1 MTFFDGFLRRPFAL
15 LSLFSFFLVAAEPSH
30 SLTLFSSSP
39 LILTKQSETDDVKE
53 IVTASLD
60 KTVALWRLVESSG
73 EGGESA
79 PPCDANTS
87 SSAASSTDPLCSSAA
102 LLVSRLE
109 PACSGAERAAP
120 VFALAADV
128 DGAADAA
135 RLERILANSSS
146 SSTAG
151 DAAAAAV
158 RRAERAAASLD
169 SPAAPSSS
177 SASAPLLLPRL
188 PTVFIGGGT
197 PSVRGWQPA
206 TGTGTATAGGNA
218 GNVPDVILE
227 GHAGWVRSLA
237 ASGRWLFSCGCGG
250 IKQWDLS
257 RAVPRCV
264 ATVSL
269 PKGDVSA
276 LLATPTA
283 LFAGGADGSLCVWR
297 LPTSRKNEGGV
308 GALKKDAPPDAVVRG
323 GAHSSRVSALAVVG
337 GNQVVSASHD
347 GSIALWSLCVESG
360 SGIGG
365 LGEEEP
371 EECCVTHAEQEAAAA
386 AAAAEAAEKKP
397 AERRAKLVLV
407 SRVSEA
413 HGAAATD
420 EAPAATATAAAAVAV
435 APASDAS
442 IPVSVPATT
451 APNNAAAPAAAAA
464 NKIHA
469 AVVGSD
475 GLLYTGGD
483 DGLVARWVV
492 SSPSSSSSKDKDSAS
507 SAPPLAP
514 SPSGPLHGHGG
525 SPVRALAAGP
535 GDALVSGDAAGN
547 VLLWRL

>member
-1 MTFFDGFLRRPFAL
+1 M
-15 LSLFSFFLVAAEPSH
+15 
-30 SLTLFSSSP
+30 
-39 LILTKQSETDDVKE
+39 
-53 IVTASLD
+53 
-60 KTVALWRLVESSG
+60 ALWRLAEG
-73 EGGESA
+73 EGGGDAAA
-79 PPCDANTS
+79 PPCDAAAPPS
-87 SSAASSTDPLCSSAA
+87 LSADPLCSSAA
-102 LLVSRLE
+102 ALVARLGA
-109 PACSGAERAAP
+109 ACGDDAARAP

-146 SSTAG
+146 SSSAG

-158 RRAERAAASLD
+158 RRAAAALGSSPAAAAAAAAASPPPP
-169 SPAAPSSS
+169 PAA
-177 SASAPLLLPRL
+177 AAPPLLPRL

-197 PSVRGWQPA
+197 PAVRGWQPA
-206 TGTGTATAGGNA
+206 ASAGGHGQPPPA
-218 GNVPDVILE
+218 AAVPDVVLE

-237 ASGRWLFSCGCGG
+237 ASGRWLFSCGCGE

-269 PKGDVSA
+269 PRGDVSS
-276 LLATPTA
+276 LVATPTA
-283 LFAGGADGSLCVWR
+283 LFAGGADGSLCAWR
-297 LPTSRKNEGGV
+297 LPASRKNEGGV
-308 GALKKDAPPDAVVRG
+308 GALKKDAPPDAVVPA
-323 GAHSSRVSALAVVG
+323 AHSARVSALAVVG
-337 GNQVVSASHD
+337 GGAGGSSRVCSASHD
-347 GSIALWSLCVESG
+347 GSIALWSLCAAAAEGGGV
-360 SGIGG
+360 GG
-365 LGEEEP
+365 LGGEEAA

-386 AAAAEAAEKKP
+386 TAEAEKK
-397 AERRAKLVLV
+397 AATKAKLVEV
-407 SRVSEA
+407 SRLREA
-413 HGAAATD
+413 HGVVAE
-420 EAPAATATAAAAVAV
+420 EAPAPMAAAAVAV

-442 IPVSVPATT
+442 VPASDASIPAS
-451 APNNAAAPAAAAA
+451 APAAAPAAAPPAPAVA

-469 AVVGSD
+469 AVVGRD

-492 SSPSSSSSKDKDSAS
+492 SPPPPKNGGSPSSSS
-507 SAPPLAP
+507 PPPSLAP